1 MNYFERSSYPSTVG
15 PAAANRT
22 PPGMSN
28 VTRFV
33 TDGLVAPL
41 LQGLGQAA
49 VNVAESMGGLTARRA
64 GVDSNRARRCECG
77 CGAEDSCHCTCCIV
91 DADLVLYAFAG
102 ERRIITISVDN
113 ERRRIL
119 PIKLTFSGFT
129 THLGVAAPVKGTLLS
144 PAEFNLAPCASQAV
158 AIVVDTALG
167 AAAGVETIPDVEECT
182 VYYANLQID
191 GCGNR
196 PLRIAVAILPR
207 DCGAYKVDC
216 NNCCC

>member
-22 PPGMSN
+22 APGMSG

-33 TDGLVAPL
+33 TDGLIAPL

-49 VNVAESMGGLTARRA
+49 VNVAESMGDLTARRA

-91 DADLVLYAFAG
+91 DADVALY
-102 ERRIITISVDN
+102 IYNN
-113 ERRRIL
+113 EQRLINFS
-119 PIKLTFSGFT
+119 IKNKRSREMAVTLTLSSFT
-129 THLGVAAPVKGTLLS
+129 TRAGAVAPVRAALLT
-144 PAEFNLAPCASQAV
+144 PAKFTLAPCSSQAV
-158 AIVVDTALG
+158 VIVVNTTG
-167 AAAGVETIPDVEECT
+167 AGVETIDVEQCT

-191 GCGNR
+191 GCRNR

-207 DCGAYKVDC
+207 DCGAYEVDC

>member
-1 MNYFERSSYPSTVG
+1 MNYFERSINPTPVG
-15 PAAANRT
+15 PAAAVRT
-22 PPGMSN
+22 APGMSD

-33 TDGLVAPL
+33 TDGLFAPL

-49 VNVAESMGGLTARRA
+49 VNVADSMGGLTARRT

-77 CGAEDSCHCTCCIV
+77 CGAEESCHCTCCIV
-91 DADLVLYAFAG
+91 DADLVVYSFLG
-102 ERRIITISVDN
+102 EQRMITALVENKWRREMLAKITLS
-113 ERRRIL
+113 
-119 PIKLTFSGFT
+119 SFT
-129 THLGVAAPVKGTLLS
+129 TRTGAVAPTRAALLT
-144 PAEFNLAPCASQAV
+144 PAEFTLAPCASQAV
-158 AIVVDTALG
+158 VIVVNTALQAG
-167 AAAGVETIPDVEECT
+167 AGVETLRDVEECT

-207 DCGAYKVDC
+207 DCGAYKVNC

>member
-15 PAAANRT
+15 PVAANRT
-22 PPGMSN
+22 APGMSD

-33 TDGLVAPL
+33 TDGLFAPL

-49 VNVAESMGGLTARRA
+49 VNVADSMGGLTALRA
-64 GVDSNRARRCECG
+64 GVDSNRARGCECG

-91 DADLVLYAFAG
+91 DADVAVYSFAG
-102 ERRIITISVDN
+102 ERRIFTILIGN
-113 ERRRIL
+113 KRRRDMVG
-119 PIKLTFSGFT
+119 KLTLSNFM
-129 THLGVAAPVKGTLLS
+129 THSGVAAPIKATLLS
-144 PAEFNLAPCASQAV
+144 PAEFTLAPCASQNV
-158 AIVVDTALG
+158 VIVVDTALG
-167 AAAGVETIPDVEECT
+167 AAAGVETIPDVEQCT

-207 DCGAYKVDC
+207 DCGAYEVDC